1 MSRRE
6 APLSGALFKSFNIHD
21 LFLHSITSQLTTM
34 NPATLDE
41 CTCKS
46 VFFLL
51 ACSVLTFILN
61 SLWSFFLSLFQ
72 LRRVTVV
79 VSVFYE
85 ITFQIAA
92 HHKRLLILILQVS
105 SNLFLILSINIFCR
119 GSYYKINFF
128 KIILYL

>member
-34 NPATLDE
+34 NPATSDE
-41 CTCKS
+41 CACKS

-61 SLWSFFLSLFQ
+61 SLWSVFLGLFQ
-72 LRRVTVV
+72 VRRVTVV

-105 SNLFLILSINIFCR
+105 SNLFLILSINTF
-119 GSYYKINFF
+119 
-128 KIILYL
+128 L

>member
-6 APLSGALFKSFNIHD
+6 ATLSGALFKNFNIHD

-34 NPATLDE
+34 SPATLDE

-72 LRRVTVV
+72 VRRVTVV

-105 SNLFLILSINIFCR
+105 SNLFLILSINIF
-119 GSYYKINFF
+119 
-128 KIILYL
+128 L

>member
-1 MSRRE
+1 MSRRD
-6 APLSGALFKSFNIHD
+6 APLSGALLKKFNIHD

-34 NPATLDE
+34 NPATSDE

-61 SLWSFFLSLFQ
+61 SLWSFSLGLFQ
-72 LRRVTVV
+72 VRNTVV

-105 SNLFLILSINIFCR
+105 SNLFLILSINIF
-119 GSYYKINFF
+119 
-128 KIILYL
+128 L